1 MSNFDKIIDNLIE
14 NICNILMVLL
24 LMMILMVFISI
35 VFRYFFNI
43 SSASLQELIMYCHA
57 IIFMFG
63 ISYTLKENGHVKIDI
78 IFNTFSKKIQSYISI
93 IGILL
98 FIFPMAFFLIY
109 ISMGMVIQSWL
120 ILEGSSEAGG
130 LNLVFILKTIIP
142 LTGFLIL
149 LQSSS
154 QLLKLIKGY
163 KMGIEIFAIIF
174 IVFTFIILLSGIPVA
189 FVLSGSALLF
199 SLIGIM
205 FGVFDYSY
213 LLAIPNRILGIM
225 SNQNLL
231 AVPLFIFMG
240 LVLEKTKIAEELLMA
255 MNILYK
261 NTDGGFAISVVLVG
275 VLMGA
280 STGIVGAS
288 VVTLG
293 LLSLPVMV
301 KNNYPRPLAC
311 GVICASG
318 TLGQII
324 PPSLVLILL
333 ADVLSSAYQQAQLNL
348 GIFTPETVTISDLFA
363 GALIPGLL
371 LPVMFIFY
379 IKSLKINNINKD
391 ITKDIGENINIISS
405 FFPPILLIITV
416 LGSIVLG
423 IATPSEAAS
432 LGAIG
437 SLLIAFA
444 KNKLSFNV
452 IRNTSKGTIKL
463 TSMVFLILIG
473 ATFFSLVFRGFEGEE
488 LIQNLLSH
496 GPENKYL
503 SLIITLGIM
512 FFLGFI
518 LDFIEIIFIIIPL
531 FGPVL
536 FSYGFDPIW
545 VGILIAM
552 VLQTSFLTP
561 PFGFSLFYLRGVAPK
576 EIPTKDIYKGVL
588 PFIIIQIIAIG
599 LVFMFPQ
606 IALFLPDLL
615 N

>member
-1 MSNFDKIIDNLIE
+1 MS
-14 NICNILMVLL
+14 
-24 LMMILMVFISI
+24 
-35 VFRYFFNI
+35 
-43 SSASLQELIMYCHA
+43 
-57 IIFMFG
+57 
-63 ISYTLKENGHVKIDI
+63 
-78 IFNTFSKKIQSYISI
+78 
-93 IGILL
+93 
-98 FIFPMAFFLIY
+98 
-109 ISMGMVIQSWL
+109 
-120 ILEGSSEAGG
+120 
-130 LNLVFILKTIIP
+130 
-142 LTGFLIL
+142 
-149 LQSSS
+149 
-154 QLLKLIKGY
+154 
-163 KMGIEIFAIIF
+163 IEIFAIIF
-174 IVFTFIILLSGIPVA
+174 IAFTFIILLSGIPVA

-205 FGVFDYSY
+205 FGIFDYSY

-293 LLSLPVMV
+293 LLSLPVMI

-405 FFPPILLIITV
+405 FLPPILLIITV

-423 IATPSEAAS
+423 VATPSEAAS

-444 KNKLSFNV
+444 KNKLSFNI

-503 SLIITLGIM
+503 SLIITLVIM

>member
-1 MSNFDKIIDNLIE
+1 
-14 NICNILMVLL
+14 
-24 LMMILMVFISI
+24 
-35 VFRYFFNI
+35 
-43 SSASLQELIMYCHA
+43 
-57 IIFMFG
+57 
-63 ISYTLKENGHVKIDI
+63 
-78 IFNTFSKKIQSYISI
+78 
-93 IGILL
+93 
-98 FIFPMAFFLIY
+98 
-109 ISMGMVIQSWL
+109 
-120 ILEGSSEAGG
+120 
-130 LNLVFILKTIIP
+130 
-142 LTGFLIL
+142 
-149 LQSSS
+149 
-154 QLLKLIKGY
+154 
-163 KMGIEIFAIIF
+163 MGIEIFAIIF
-174 IVFTFIILLSGIPVA
+174 IIFTFIILLSGIPVA

-199 SLIGIM
+199 SFIGIM

>member
-1 MSNFDKIIDNLIE
+1 
-14 NICNILMVLL
+14 
-24 LMMILMVFISI
+24 
-35 VFRYFFNI
+35 
-43 SSASLQELIMYCHA
+43 
-57 IIFMFG
+57 
-63 ISYTLKENGHVKIDI
+63 
-78 IFNTFSKKIQSYISI
+78 
-93 IGILL
+93 
-98 FIFPMAFFLIY
+98 
-109 ISMGMVIQSWL
+109 
-120 ILEGSSEAGG
+120 
-130 LNLVFILKTIIP
+130 
-142 LTGFLIL
+142 
-149 LQSSS
+149 
-154 QLLKLIKGY
+154 
-163 KMGIEIFAIIF
+163 MGIEIFAIIF
-174 IVFTFIILLSGIPVA
+174 ILFTFIILLSGIPVA

-199 SLIGIM
+199 SSIGII
-205 FGVFDYSY
+205 FGLFDYSY
-213 LLAIPNRILGIM
+213 LLAVPNRILGIM

-240 LVLEKTKIAEELLMA
+240 LVLEKTKIAEELLIA
-255 MNILYK
+255 MNTLYK
-261 NTDGGFAISVVLVG
+261 NTNGGFAISVVLVG
-275 VLMGA
+275 ALMGA

-293 LLSLPVMV
+293 LLSLPVMI

-379 IKSLKINNINKD
+379 IKSLKINNVSQNITKNTDKD
-391 ITKDIGENINIISS
+391 ISLTSS

-437 SLLIAFA
+437 ALLIAFT
-444 KNKLSFNV
+444 KNKLSFNIIKNV
-452 IRNTSKGTIKL
+452 SRGTIKL
-463 TSMVFLILIG
+463 TSMVFLIP
-473 ATFFSLVFRGFEGEE
+473 
-488 LIQNLLSH
+488 H

-503 SLIITLGIM
+503 SLLITLGIM

-561 PFGFSLFYLRGVAPK
+561 PFGFSLFYLRGVASK

-588 PFIIIQIIAIG
+588 PFIIIQVIAIG
-599 LVFMFPQ
+599 LVFVFPQ

>member
-1 MSNFDKIIDNLIE
+1 
-14 NICNILMVLL
+14 
-24 LMMILMVFISI
+24 
-35 VFRYFFNI
+35 
-43 SSASLQELIMYCHA
+43 
-57 IIFMFG
+57 
-63 ISYTLKENGHVKIDI
+63 
-78 IFNTFSKKIQSYISI
+78 
-93 IGILL
+93 
-98 FIFPMAFFLIY
+98 
-109 ISMGMVIQSWL
+109 
-120 ILEGSSEAGG
+120 
-130 LNLVFILKTIIP
+130 
-142 LTGFLIL
+142 
-149 LQSSS
+149 
-154 QLLKLIKGY
+154 
-163 KMGIEIFAIIF
+163 MGIEIFAITF
-174 IVFTFIILLSGIPVA
+174 IAFTFIILLSGIPVA

-199 SLIGIM
+199 SFIGIM

-293 LLSLPVMV
+293 LLSLPVMI

-371 LPVMFIFY
+371 LPIMFIFY

-405 FFPPILLIITV
+405 FLPPILLIITV

-423 IATPSEAAS
+423 VATPSEAAS

-444 KNKLSFNV
+444 KNKLSFNI

-503 SLIITLGIM
+503 SLIITLVIM